1 MACFLPEFAS
11 RKCRSLKLGRMS
23 MPDTCLEDIAV
34 DVADEHHIITTALL
48 SAQKKYEVAVAR
60 CGRLRNAL
68 RKREDDLKGALDD
81 GFANLQ
87 ELRET
92 VLQSQKLATAA
103 IRGRKRMKG
112 QLDRVKQESAE
123 LKEKLGAKEAKL
135 EQLKHLTCEILFR
148 KR

>member
-11 RKCRSLKLGRMS
+11 RKCHSLKLGRMS

-34 DVADEHHIITTALL
+34 DVADEHHINTTALP

-68 RKREDDLKGALDD
+68 RKREDDLKGALDNGLAD
-81 GFANLQ
+81 LQ

-92 VLQSQKLATAA
+92 VLQSQKRPTAA
-103 IRGRKRMKG
+103 IRGRKSMKG
-112 QLDRVKQESAE
+112 QLDRVKQENAE
-123 LKEKLGAKEAKL
+123 LKE
-135 EQLKHLTCEILFR
+135 QLKA
-148 KR
+148 KGSKA